1 MLRTKLGGSFH
12 RSGMSRLG
20 TGTGTVGAGVLAIEL
35 AAEATPPGSV
45 GALEQAAKATR
56 ASNRALHPT

>member
-1 MLRTKLGGSFH
+1 
-12 RSGMSRLG
+12 MSRLG